1 MCVPAFVFCDFPK
14 CPCLAALPVVSHTLQ
29 VCYSLTLRVNAL
41 NVISRIKFLD
51 HSLVV
56 FATCIT
62 MPSPGWAQIRTA
74 RLLDLHD
81 MEELLN
87 EAQLER
93 RELSKAIHQMS
104 NKRQKTMAPVLEK
117 LDEKTVKV
125 EGEFGRAM
133 DDIGHLIR

>member
-1 MCVPAFVFCDFPK
+1 M
-14 CPCLAALPVVSHTLQ
+14 
-29 VCYSLTLRVNAL
+29 NAL

-125 EGEFGRAM
+125 EGEFVRALY
-133 DDIGHLIR
+133 DINHLIR

>member
-1 MCVPAFVFCDFPK
+1 M
-14 CPCLAALPVVSHTLQ
+14 
-29 VCYSLTLRVNAL
+29 NAL

-62 MPSPGWAQIRTA
+62 MPSPARTA

-125 EGEFGRAM
+125 EGEFVRALY
-133 DDIGHLIR
+133 DINHLIR